1 MLFAK
6 LYRNCEIAGPA
17 RRFVTILTRAS
28 KAGAC
33 GILMAGDQPT
43 IIKKYANRRL
53 YHTGTSTYVTLEDL
67 ARMVKSGEEFV
78 VTDAKTGEDIT
89 RAVLGQI
96 IFEQEGRGQHLMPI
110 AFLRQLIRFYGD
122 SMQALLPS
130 YLESSLQSF
139 TRNQDQLR
147 DQMARAFQGNPLG
160 AIEEQTRR
168 NMEMFSEAMRV
179 WMPFAGG
186 NAGAPGNA
194 GGASKEQKPAA
205 REEEIEALR
214 RQLGEMQKTIET
226 IAKRE

>member
-1 MLFAK
+1 
-6 LYRNCEIAGPA
+6 
-17 RRFVTILTRAS
+17 
-28 KAGAC
+28 
-33 GILMAGDQPT
+33 MAGEQPT

-67 ARMVKSGEEFV
+67 ARMVKNGEEFV
-78 VTDAKTGEDIT
+78 VTDAKSGDDIT

-122 SMQALLPS
+122 SVQALLPS

-139 TRNQDQLR
+139 TTNQDKLR
-147 DQMARAFQGNPLG
+147 ESMASAFKGNPLG

-168 NMEMFSEAMRV
+168 NMEMFSEAMRM
-179 WMPFAGG
+179 WMPFAAGG
-186 NAGAPGNA
+186 ANAGGPGATAKPASNASPPGNA
-194 GGASKEQKPAA
+194 AGAGDKKPA

-226 IAKRE
+226 IAKRD